1 MHLPQSQT
9 VGFAAPSRH
18 RHHCLHKSIDIT
30 PISHDTW
37 LGLEPRHQCAM
48 SERAESSCSEEL
60 LSVWNQCAPRVYL
73 CMVLC
78 FPHDDEARVKTVHHL
93 RHALRRLAAERP
105 IFAGHLVGTRDGKV
119 VLRRSRSNQ
128 IPFEVVY
135 NTDKDDIDYAQ
146 MRHEEFPPGSFV
158 HPRFGIPGWIDFKGA
173 ARPVSKVQAIFTRD
187 GLLLSIFLHH
197 ALADGASLRVFLETF
212 GNQTRNISTNLP
224 SDQRL
229 HITGARPY
237 NVPSHKLPDTDTSS
251 YRRLTASCHEYTTL
265 NDLTGPTQPKF
276 YKSGTSMS
284 EIKRIGRIFVFTTER
299 LQQLRELVRTR
310 NGTQDLPTA
319 YTSLAA
325 LAFAHITDARIKS
338 DTFLTGIVPSQTSLL
353 WNSVNWRTRAFHGTT
368 DNYFGNAALP
378 VLTRVSRE
386 QLTRACHGDVDLAQL
401 APMIRESIDVVD
413 EEYVS
418 RRQTM
423 MSLAPDPRMVGVN
436 YDPRSP
442 ESLAFNTWRHFG
454 ADVEWNI
461 PGVPV
466 TKPDA
471 IRRASGGWNLGTAL
485 LLPARADAPQQELFV
500 SLSVESMNLLC
511 QDEGWMRWVDRIIG

>member
-9 VGFAAPSRH
+9 VGFPVPSRS
-18 RHHCLHKSIDIT
+18 RHHCLHKSIDLT
-30 PISHDTW
+30 PIPHDTW
-37 LGLEPRHQCAM
+37 LGLKQKHQCAM
-48 SERAESSCSEEL
+48 SERAETSCSEEL

-73 CMVLC
+73 CVVLC
-78 FPHDDEARVKTVHHL
+78 FPYDNKARVNTIHHL

-105 IFAGHLVGTRDGKV
+105 IFAGRLVGTRDGKV
-119 VLRRSRSNQ
+119 ILRRSRSNH
-128 IPFEVVY
+128 IPFEVVH

-146 MRHEEFPPGSFV
+146 MRREEFPPGSFV
-158 HPRFGIPGWIDFKGA
+158 HPRFGIPGGIDFEGTE
-173 ARPVSKVQAIFTRD
+173 RPVSKVQATFTEG

-197 ALADGASLRVFLETF
+197 ALADGASLRVFLEGF
-212 GNQTRNISTNLP
+212 GNQTRNISTHLP
-224 SDQRL
+224 SDQNL
-229 HITGARPY
+229 PSTGIRPY
-237 NVPSHKLPDTDTSS
+237 NVPSRKLSDIDLSS

-265 NDLTGPTQPKF
+265 HDLTGPTQPRY
-276 YKSGTSMS
+276 YKLGTPMP
-284 EIKRIGRIFVFTTER
+284 EIERIGRIFVFTTER
-299 LQQLRELVRTR
+299 LQELRELVRTR
-310 NGTQDLPTA
+310 NGTPELPTA

-325 LAFAHITDARIKS
+325 LAFAHVTDARIKS
-338 DTFLTGIVPSQTSLL
+338 DTFLTGIAPSQTSVL

-386 QLTRACHGDVDLAQL
+386 QLTRACHGDADLAQV
-401 APMIRESIDVVD
+401 APMIKESIELVD

-423 MSLAPDPRMVGVN
+423 MSLAPSPQMIGVN

-471 IRRASGGWNLGTAL
+471 IRRGSGGWNLGTAL
-485 LLPARADAPQQELFV
+485 LLPARADAPQQELFI

-511 QDEGWMRWVDRIIG
+511 HDERWMRWVDRIIG